1 MMPDLGKYAFEVS
14 AAYVISIALLLLLI
28 AVSMRQAAKAKRLLE
43 QQEDRIRN
51 NGK

>member
-28 AVSMRQAAKAKRLLE
+28 AVSMRKAAKAKRLLE
-43 QQEDRIRN
+43 QQEDRIRK